1 MKLGNPGFPDAS
13 ARSLPLN
20 LERLRPG
27 GGGCP
32 QSGSQTLWCSSSL
45 AECSHAEV
53 TSSEGSPRTLGLRGE
68 SRDFPV
74 ISREGASKAGG
85 GRSGRGQRLP
95 RGSPAGLAG
104 LWLLLLQIA
113 RLMARQRT
121 VAGIG
126 PRALLALRALLVA
139 AHPQCL
145 DFRPPF
151 RPPQPLSFCA
161 QYSAFGCCTAEQD
174 AALARRFRALETR
187 MDAGVWATCAGYAL
201 DLLCQVSG
209 RAAAGARGAL
219 VAGVG
224 GGGAGMAS
232 PEERY
237 SGVGP
242 RLRGDGNPTGMM
254 RLRSGS

>member
-1 MKLGNPGFPDAS
+1 M
-13 ARSLPLN
+13 
-20 LERLRPG
+20 
-27 GGGCP
+27 
-32 QSGSQTLWCSSSL
+32 
-45 AECSHAEV
+45 
-53 TSSEGSPRTLGLRGE
+53 
-68 SRDFPV
+68 

-85 GRSGRGQRLP
+85 GRSGRGQWLL
-95 RGSPAGLAG
+95 GGAPAGLAG
-104 LWLLLLQIA
+104 LWLLFLQTA
-113 RLMARQRT
+113 RRMAGRRA
-121 VAGIG
+121 VARIG
-126 PRALLALRALLVA
+126 PGALLVLRALLAA

-209 RAAAGARGAL
+209 CTEARGTL
-219 VAGVG
+219 VAGGGG

-232 PEERY
+232 PEGRY

-242 RLRGDGNPTGMM
+242 RLGGE
-254 RLRSGS
+254 

>member
-1 MKLGNPGFPDAS
+1 MLLQSCRVFPRRGD
-13 ARSLPLN
+13 
-20 LERLRPG
+20 LE
-27 GGGCP
+27 
-32 QSGSQTLWCSSSL
+32 
-45 AECSHAEV
+45 
-53 TSSEGSPRTLGLRGE
+53 RGE
-68 SRDFPV
+68 SPDPRP
-74 ISREGASKAGG
+74 AGRIHGFLCDLPG
-85 GRSGRGQRLP
+85 GYKQGWRRALGCGQRLP

-126 PRALLALRALLVA
+126 PGALLALRALLAA

-201 DLLCQVSG
+201 DLLCQVSR
-209 RAAAGARGAL
+209 RAAAGTRGAL

-232 PEERY
+232 PEEQY

>member
-1 MKLGNPGFPDAS
+1 M
-13 ARSLPLN
+13 
-20 LERLRPG
+20 
-27 GGGCP
+27 
-32 QSGSQTLWCSSSL
+32 
-45 AECSHAEV
+45 
-53 TSSEGSPRTLGLRGE
+53 TSSEGSPRALGLWGE
-68 SRDFPV
+68 STGFPV
-74 ISREGASKAGG
+74 IAREGASKAGG
-85 GRSGRGQRLP
+85 GRSGRGQWLL
-95 RGSPAGLAG
+95 GGAPAGLAG
-104 LWLLLLQIA
+104 LWLLFLQTA
-113 RLMARQRT
+113 RRMARRRA

-126 PRALLALRALLVA
+126 PGALLVLRALLAT

-209 RAAAGARGAL
+209 SAGARGAL
-219 VAGVG
+219 VAGGG

-232 PEERY
+232 SEGRY

-242 RLRGDGNPTGMM
+242 RLGGVDDPTGM
-254 RLRSGS
+254 RLRNGS